1 MEHNYQNTT
10 AIVCAYNEEKTIL
23 GILETLLKCTELK
36 EIIVVNDGST
46 DGTSQVIKNFERFN
60 KLRIIELP
68 ENKGK
73 GFAMAEG
80 ITNAKSDL
88 LVFVDADLN
97 NFKAE
102 YIKQLIQPLLA
113 GKTKMVIGQPT
124 ENILDYRLNPFIALA
139 GERSLFRKDVFPL
152 IEQMKETR
160 FGAETLINLYYKA
173 NNMKTLYVDLRG
185 LVHPIKMQKYP
196 FKKSVREYFLAAK
209 QITKTLAMNH
219 ILVALTIRNIF
230 FR

>member
-1 MEHNYQNTT
+1 MEYNYQNTT
-10 AIVCAYNEEKTIL
+10 AIVCAYNEEKTIP

-46 DGTSQVIKNFERFN
+46 DGTLQVIKNFERFN
-60 KLRIIELP
+60 KLKIIELP

-73 GFAMAEG
+73 GFAMAKG

-102 YIKQLIQPLLA
+102 YIRQLIQPLLA
-113 GKTKMVIGQPT
+113 GKVNMVIGQPT
-124 ENILDYRLNPFIALA
+124 ENISDYHLNPFISLA
-139 GERSLFRKDVFPL
+139 GERALFRKDVFPL

-160 FGAETLINLYYKA
+160 FGVETIINLYYKA
-173 NNMKTLYVDLRG
+173 NNMKTLYVSLRG
-185 LVHPIKMQKYP
+185 LVHPIKMQKYS
-196 FKKSVREYFLAAK
+196 FRKSVREYFLAAK
-209 QITKTLAMNH
+209 QITKTLVVNH